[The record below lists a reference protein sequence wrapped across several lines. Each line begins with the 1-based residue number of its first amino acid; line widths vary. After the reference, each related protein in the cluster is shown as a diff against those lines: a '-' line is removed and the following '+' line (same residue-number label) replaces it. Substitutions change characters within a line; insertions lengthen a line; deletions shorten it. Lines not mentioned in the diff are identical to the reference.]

1 MSAKSRV
8 RHNGVGLVC
17 IYSSNQGIGGRYGVG
32 CALASESAEEIR
44 GQRVEIISGC
54 AFDELKK
61 GVGAEDA
68 LLPLLRGRCLECGVV
83 SPGAI
88 VTHRTFAGGQGERG
102 RAAG

>member
-32 CALASESAEEIR
+32 CALASKSAEEIR

-68 LLPLLRGRCLECGVV
+68 LLQLLRGRCLECGVV
-83 SPGAI
+83 YPGAI
-88 VTHRTFAGGQGERG
+88 IAHPTFAGGQGEMG